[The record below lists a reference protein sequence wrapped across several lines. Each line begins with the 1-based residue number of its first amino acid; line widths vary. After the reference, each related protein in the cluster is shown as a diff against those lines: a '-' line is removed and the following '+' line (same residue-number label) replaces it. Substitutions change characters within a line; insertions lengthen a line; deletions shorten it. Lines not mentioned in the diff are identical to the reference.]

1 MNSYDA
7 SSIKILTDEESNQFM
22 FVLAPK
28 LSEKYCKPVEF
39 ITRGLTAC
47 MLANT
52 PFDYFIDKYL
62 KKLPIEEIKDIT
74 EISKALQKQAYNP

>member
-1 MNSYDA
+1 MDNYDA
-7 SSIKILTDEESNQFM
+7 SSIKILTDLESNRFI

-28 LSEKYCKPVEF
+28 LAEEYHNSVEF

-52 PFDYFIDKYL
+52 PFEYFIDRYL